1 MFDAPEVMFQLTDAD
16 SVLLVFDGEVAGRK
30 VTIMI
35 DSGAST
41 QFVSESLVHK
51 LALPET
57 EKELGN
63 SVRLAN
69 GDKLYSARFIE
80 LHYSISTFYETETFH
95 VLNLDTYDLVL
106 GRPWPNRHN
115 PDVDW
120 PSGRI
125 QLTKGLE
132 CYTLLARVSGPLETG
147 TCNDITPREVAHNRE
162 QLADQRSVKER
173 IERER
178 LEAWLFN
185 VRSCSNNQLA
195 IKERIAHERLEAW
208 LFNARY
214 RSNNH
219 GEGSCFLPAPKHAR
233 NGPIAS
239 SIQMR
244 QMTRQMTRELA
255 PMSEESEDEKEE
267 RPEKRQTAAHK
278 GKSKCAADQPQYQ
291 QRASEQRF
299 EIEDIEVVLDI
310 RMGGIY
316 FNVHQVS
323 QVLVKL
329 KGHRVAA
336 WQKTD
341 RFILNIG
348 IRTFLMW
355 QAKLWLL
362 PMTWSGVIGD
372 AEALLASSRGGLCE
386 TVRHAQRLLGSLR
399 AACGNTASHAQLTS
413 RADRQQALRVLGP
426 APAMVQ
432 ALGRTEPAA
441 LVAMRSLF
449 LDLLPRLMHMPTED
463 GSVLKAA
470 MGGDVVLFTHV
481 QAAALAVS
489 APLLKLMLPLAASC
503 LPVMMTTGGPAPLL
517 ALTYDVCRDSTTH
530 GVVGPAAWHAPALV
544 ALVTNGVRA
553 VLLSAADM
561 EDEEAEE
568 LDACLELVAGLGP
581 DLARWVAASGV
592 ANANVPAPCAVIF
605 QTWVVCLQD
614 SQLDGEGGDW
624 SASTCAR
631 LFRAIERVV
640 VGAGGSPAF
649 LAAAITQCLS
659 SIIAIAAASGSGST
673 EFFAGGAHDER
684 QRPAC
689 AAALR
694 VVRVLGAFP
703 GFQTGVLLEL
713 LDLHAAANRKAKA
726 DGPLVLHM
734 LSAVHAGDTPAL
746 VLALSC
752 LLKPESNAAVE
763 TRLQVLAAMEQAVG
777 ARLQE
782 LAPDEGDQALELWP
796 PEAVSTLSFSV
807 LHDQAVTVRRSAMR
821 LFSLV
826 ALPASRAAPLV
837 RLLVAKPDGA
847 GPAQI
852 KPTANQ
858 LLFAGLASLGALGGC
873 GVHPVELLLSLD
885 LDEGVLE
892 GALVQLQ
899 VAGCV

>member
-1 MFDAPEVMFQLTDAD
+1 MQSFMSLQ
-16 SVLLVFDGEVAGRK
+16 VF
-30 VTIMI
+30 
-35 DSGAST
+35 
-41 QFVSESLVHK
+41 
-51 LALPET
+51 
-57 EKELGN
+57 
-63 SVRLAN
+63 
-69 GDKLYSARFIE
+69 
-80 LHYSISTFYETETFH
+80 LHQ
-95 VLNLDTYDLVL
+95 
-106 GRPWPNRHN
+106 G
-115 PDVDW
+115 
-120 PSGRI
+120 
-125 QLTKGLE
+125 
-132 CYTLLARVSGPLETG
+132 
-147 TCNDITPREVAHNRE
+147 
-162 QLADQRSVKER
+162 
-173 IERER
+173 
-178 LEAWLFN
+178 
-185 VRSCSNNQLA
+185 
-195 IKERIAHERLEAW
+195 
-208 LFNARY
+208 
-214 RSNNH
+214 
-219 GEGSCFLPAPKHAR
+219 
-233 NGPIAS
+233 
-239 SIQMR
+239 
-244 QMTRQMTRELA
+244 
-255 PMSEESEDEKEE
+255 
-267 RPEKRQTAAHK
+267 
-278 GKSKCAADQPQYQ
+278 
-291 QRASEQRF
+291 
-299 EIEDIEVVLDI
+299 
-310 RMGGIY
+310 
-316 FNVHQVS
+316 
-323 QVLVKL
+323 
-329 KGHRVAA
+329 
-336 WQKTD
+336 
-341 RFILNIG
+341 
-348 IRTFLMW
+348 
-355 QAKLWLL
+355 
-362 PMTWSGVIGD
+362 
-372 AEALLASSRGGLCE
+372 
-386 TVRHAQRLLGSLR
+386 
-399 AACGNTASHAQLTS
+399 LTS
-413 RADRQQALRVLGP
+413 RTDRQQALRVLVP
-426 APAMVQ
+426 ALAMVQ
-432 ALGRTEPAA
+432 ALGRSEPAA

-463 GSVLKAA
+463 GSVLQAA

-517 ALTYDVCRDSTTH
+517 ALAYDVCRDSTTH
-530 GVVGPAAWHAPALV
+530 GVVGPAAWHAHALV

-592 ANANVPAPCAVIF
+592 ANANVPAPCVVIF

-614 SQLDGEGGDW
+614 SRLDGEGGDW
-624 SASTCAR
+624 SAATCAR
-631 LFRAIERVV
+631 LFRAMERAV

-726 DGPLVLHM
+726 HGPLVLHM

-763 TRLQVLAAMEQAVG
+763 MRLQVLAAMEQAVG
-777 ARLQE
+777 ARLRE

-826 ALPASRAAPLV
+826 ALPASRAAPLA
-837 RLLVAKPDGA
+837 RLLVAKVRDADGVVSARAIDLMLQLPLPLLAGSLSLAEWADVLRYLLLRLTGTNPSDAPSSTAKGFTAPDPRFCRTVRSFVSCLIEAMVRAQPDGA

-852 KPTANQ
+852 KPTVNQ
-858 LLFAGLASLGALGGC
+858 LLFAGSASLGALGGC
-873 GVHPVELLLSLD
+873 SVHPVELLLSLG

-899 VAGCV
+899 HAVQSSHGAVGSKRPRMDSGALADGITQSGDWEAKCKGLLDFVARSLGRMKGIFWEAVDPRLLADYYTIIKNPMFFSQIESRLMRSKYESHMEFYRDVKLAFANCTLYNPKNDPCRKAGEKTEAEFDRVWVASGLAHPEMMEARGKRMTAGVAAPKYEPAALPSPSAGRVGRGKVGGRGGTEARSSRGDAPVSMARKHEMGELLQMEEMEEHMEALTALLPQSLLESADGDSLEIDFDTMDADTARKIDMFLRGIFGEPKCDHGAGAGDDDDGANDLMDDDEMEDMDMEDMDDDSDA